1 MAKNKVET
9 QKGSF
14 LDKILDKIKRVL
26 KSPEIVCPG
35 TQKFG
40 RARAEQRR
48 QHERQCKKFFSLI
61 KKFLKSVPS
70 EELQELLSEI
80 MDKFIDL
87 YIVPSGFSEKPSIEW
102 HELTTTLNDGIA
114 LGKYHSKERKIYI
127 NQSLLQETQS
137 NKIMFLVDILGTVA
151 HEFQHHL
158 QCLKLH
164 EEELNETTRVQLNEV
179 LTYQSITEA
188 MAKEKRS
195 KFNAETFYALWDLA
209 LRKEFEET
217 SSKSK
222 PEERT
227 SERDNWIKWGV
238 YLKLKK
244 EVNARWASD
253 IYLQRFVESL
263 PKNFPNKTFFADSL
277 FKWLES
283 NQDDAEHVE
292 KLNNEVIKKIEGV
305 TGNDIKFSRNNLM
318 DLAIRA
324 SKTRARFDF
333 QANRYYLLQG
343 EKYKDSVWLD
353 RMRDD
358 VRKLLQ
364 KAVQECY
371 PTSAQEFYNQDIV
384 ELCVDL
390 VKKGFCEAAK
400 IVLDEALAICEDYDK
415 YQAVYFAALGL
426 FDWNLANKD
435 KVLITVE
442 GKEKG
447 FLSIEDLRKNVKE
460 EFSKRYYETLR
471 YNDVTEA
478 SFDFIYLLNS
488 DQLNDIISQ
497 YIKEGKFDFV
507 TQIMYI
513 NDTRLKLFTTQKLEI
528 SPDLGAIESRL
539 ERLQNQVENGE
550 ACYDDIN
557 DLICFIDYLCLGSVP
572 DYHLESYSPFDQEA
586 FADVKMPATSANDK
600 DYQFKQTLFN
610 LYRKAEWLGYQ
621 QAKIIYKQKYNRELT
636 PLDYRYHHGTDR
648 QEFLLPKEEEDKRIE
663 KLYGENQRKYIEM
676 FENEWSTTEKVEEHA
691 ENK

>member
-1 MAKNKVET
+1 MAKNKVGIFARLLGFKNLPKNLEDVT
-9 QKGSF
+9 
-14 LDKILDKIKRVL
+14 
-26 KSPEIVCPG
+26 PG
-35 TQKFG
+35 TKMCQMAREKQQQYEEFFG
-40 RARAEQRR
+40 
-48 QHERQCKKFFSLI
+48 LI

-87 YIVPSGFSEKPSIEW
+87 YIVPSDFSEKLPIKW

-114 LGKYHSKERKIYI
+114 LGGYHSKERVIYI
-127 NQSLLQETQS
+127 NSSLLQSLLETQPDREQ
-137 NKIMFLVDILGTVA
+137 FLVDILGTVA

-179 LTYQSITEA
+179 LTYQSITGA
-188 MAKEKRS
+188 MAKEKKS
-195 KFNAETFYALWDLA
+195 EFNTETFYALWDLA

-222 PEERT
+222 PEERS
-227 SERDNWIKWGV
+227 SERDEWIKWGV

-263 PKNFPNKTFFADSL
+263 PENFPNKESFADALS
-277 FKWLES
+277 KWLES
-283 NQDDAEHVE
+283 NQDHAEHVE

-343 EKYKDSVWLD
+343 EKYKDFDWMD
-353 RMRDD
+353 RMRED
-358 VRKLLQ
+358 VRMLLQ
-364 KAVQECY
+364 KAVKELL

-415 YQAVYFAALGL
+415 YQAVYFAALSL

-435 KVLITVE
+435 KVLITTVE
-442 GKEKG
+442 GNNKG
-447 FLSIEDLRKNVKE
+447 FLSIENLRKNVQE
-460 EFSKRYYETLR
+460 EFSKQYYETLC
-471 YNDVTEA
+471 YGDVTEG

-497 YIKEGKFDFV
+497 YIAEGKFDFV
-507 TQIMYI
+507 TQIMYV

-528 SPDLGAIESRL
+528 SPDLEAIESRL
-539 ERLQNQVENGE
+539 EWLQNQVENGQ

-557 DLICFIDYLCLGSVP
+557 DLICFIDYLCIDNSVP

-586 FADVKMPATSANDK
+586 FADVKMPAASVSDK

-621 QAKIIYKQKYNRELT
+621 QAKIICKQKYNRELT
-636 PLDYRYHHGTDR
+636 PLHYRYHHGTDR

-663 KLYGENQRKYIEM
+663 KLYGENQRNYIEM